1 MLSLL
6 VLNGSVLEDQAFEAL
21 DVRTGGYLRP
31 QLTDRKLRPE
41 NLYGFPVGP

>member
-6 VLNGSVLEDQAFEAL
+6 GVKGSVLEDQAFKAL
-21 DVRTGGYLRP
+21 NVRTGGYLRL

-41 NLYGFPVGP
+41 NLYGLPVGP